1 MTVPSLRVLALGLV
15 VAAGTAAADPAGL
28 AAPWS
33 EKVSES
39 DKASAKQLV
48 DEGNALFVDKRFKEA
63 LDTYTRAL
71 ARWEHPAIRFNI
83 VRCLIQLD
91 RSVEASDQLDQALAY
106 GAEPF
111 EPAIYDEALAFKK
124 MLGNQIA
131 TVELACKQGGARVM
145 LDGQPAIAA
154 CPGAQA
160 IRVQPGHHAVTGI
173 ERGFLTRTIE
183 VVSVGG
189 AHDRVEVTLDPL
201 AGSAQVVHRWAT
213 WKPWL
218 VFGAGA
224 ALAGFGGLL
233 HTFAVNEMDEYDRE
247 VAAQCSHVG
256 CTGDTAPRPPG
267 SAENIAAIGL
277 MSAGVAAL
285 ATGGVLLYLNRA
297 RTVYPD
303 EHAHVTVAPV
313 AGGAALAVFGSF

>member
-1 MTVPSLRVLALGLV
+1 MTVPSLRVLALGILAAART
-15 VAAGTAAADPAGL
+15 VAANPAPL

-33 EKVSES
+33 EKVSEA

-63 LDTYTRAL
+63 LDTYTRAV
-71 ARWEHPAIRFNI
+71 ARWDHPAIRFNI

-111 EPAIYDEALAFKK
+111 EPAIYDEAVAFKK

-131 TVELACKQGGARVM
+131 TVELACKQTGARVM

-154 CPGAQA
+154 CPGEHA

-173 ERGFLTRTIE
+173 ESGFLTRTIE

-189 AHDRVEVTLDPL
+189 AHDRVDVTLEPL
-201 AGSAQVVHRWAT
+201 ASSARIVHRWAS

-224 ALAGFGGLL
+224 AVAGFGGLL

-256 CTGDTAPRPPG
+256 CTGDAAPRQPG
-267 SAENIAAIGL
+267 SAENVAAIGL

-285 ATGGVLLYLNRA
+285 ATGGVLLYLNRS
-297 RTVYPD
+297 RTVYPS
-303 EHAHVTVAPV
+303 EHVTVAPLP
-313 AGGAALAVFGSF
+313 GGAALAVFGSF